1 MMTTLSRR
9 SPSPCGRGCGLQ
21 TLKFLGV
28 SPKMALHS
36 IGRIGL
42 MRSNLNPFTTEVR
55 RALEWFK
62 DHVLTGTSGSISCV
76 ERETFFLFLD
86 GACSEVTEA
95 DEWSGVFSMSSKQR
109 YCLMPFACG
118 LGPPPKHACVFV
130 FIDNEAARAC
140 GLLVSPSRRR
150 RDGSSTM
157 VP

>member
-1 MMTTLSRR
+1 
-9 SPSPCGRGCGLQ
+9 
-21 TLKFLGV
+21 
-28 SPKMALHS
+28 MALHS

-95 DEWSGVFSMSSKQR
+95 DEWSGVSIGAVLADKHGRLLHYFGHVVSSS
-109 YCLMPFACG
+109 
-118 LGPPPKHACVFV
+118 
-130 FIDNEAARAC
+130 
-140 GLLVSPSRRR
+140 LVKTW
-150 RDGSSTM
+150 G
-157 VP
+157 